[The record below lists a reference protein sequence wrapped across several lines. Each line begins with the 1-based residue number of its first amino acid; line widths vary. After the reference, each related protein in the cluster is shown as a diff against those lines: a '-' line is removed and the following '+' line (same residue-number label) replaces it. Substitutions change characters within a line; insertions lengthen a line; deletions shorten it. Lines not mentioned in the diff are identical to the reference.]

1 MTGLDECNRIFEEIS
16 GTSLRFR
23 PKTKVPIQLLRTAM
37 ERAEGLPA
45 AEFEALRESIT
56 QGLSFKLMYLGT
68 LAAEEAVNA
77 RDASWLRITLLV
89 HVLENFKFDFRENFL
104 RLYAAE
110 YAAWRLSANI
120 ADIVSTLD
128 PMMTPHARELFANVF
143 NEPHGQAALQLAHLS
158 VIDADGEMRFA
169 PAPDP
174 FRRRGPAA

>member
-16 GTSLRFR
+16 GISLRFR

-37 ERAEGLPA
+37 ERAEGLPT

-56 QGLSFKLMYLGT
+56 QGLSFRLMYLGT

-110 YAAWRLSANI
+110 YAAWRMGVNI
-120 ADIVSTLD
+120 ADVVSTLD
-128 PMMTPHARELFANVF
+128 PPMTARARELFGNVF
-143 NEPHGQAALQLAHLS
+143 NEPHGEAALQLADLS
-158 VIDADGEMRFA
+158 VIEVDGEMRFA
-169 PAPDP
+169 PVPDP
-174 FRRRGPAA
+174 FRRPGPAA